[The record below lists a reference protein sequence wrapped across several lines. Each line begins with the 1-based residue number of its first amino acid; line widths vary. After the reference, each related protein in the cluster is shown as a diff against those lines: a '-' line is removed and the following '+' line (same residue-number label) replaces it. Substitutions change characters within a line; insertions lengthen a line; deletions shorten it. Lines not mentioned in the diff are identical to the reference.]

1 MATTKIK
8 STSKK
13 DVPTI
18 TGVAD
23 IDNLAKQLRD
33 HRATIA
39 DRMSALRDQIERA
52 KSVHV
57 PLIKIAVSQA
67 KEIHAKLEAAV
78 SKAPPTLFE
87 DPRTLVVHGI
97 RVGYMKGKG
106 KIEYADEATVIA
118 RIRKHLTPEQAELLI
133 QVKETV
139 KKKALTGLPVSDLRA
154 IGCTVIEAGD
164 VVYIKPVDDEI
175 DKLVNALLEEV
186 TSLPGVE

>member
-1 MATTKIK
+1 MATTKTT

-18 TGVAD
+18 TGVAE
-23 IDNLAKQLRD
+23 IDTLAKKLRD
-33 HRATIA
+33 ARGLLAE
-39 DRMSALRDQIERA
+39 RMTTLQDQIEATKRRF
-52 KSVHV
+52 V
-57 PLIKIAVSQA
+57 PGIRSAAAEV
-67 KEIHAKLEAAV
+67 KEIRERIEAAV
-78 SKAPPTLFE
+78 PKAPESLFD

-97 RVGYMKGKG
+97 RIGYMKGKG

-164 VVYIKPVDDEI
+164 VVYVKPVDDEI
-175 DKLVNALLEEV
+175 DKLVNALLGEV